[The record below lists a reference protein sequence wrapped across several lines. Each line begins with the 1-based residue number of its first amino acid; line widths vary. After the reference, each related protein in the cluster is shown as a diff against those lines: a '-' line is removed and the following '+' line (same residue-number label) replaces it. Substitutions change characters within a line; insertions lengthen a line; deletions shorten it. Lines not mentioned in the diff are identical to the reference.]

1 MSFDMPNEFKFKTS
15 FDQRTISVLVT
26 KIKNIS

>member
-1 MSFDMPNEFKFKTS
+1 MPNEFKFKTS